1 MKILKFLKNFVVQT
15 SGGNVF
21 KTNNHLLLLDANNS
35 RVTLEVVH
43 KARNVI
49 LDLIIYHLTWAMPYN
64 QLM

>member
-1 MKILKFLKNFVVQT
+1 
-15 SGGNVF
+15 
-21 KTNNHLLLLDANNS
+21 
-35 RVTLEVVH
+35 VH

>member
-21 KTNNHLLLLDANNS
+21 KTNNHLLLLDGNNS
-35 RVTLEVVH
+35 HVTLEVVH

-49 LDLIIYHLTWAMPYN
+49 LDLIIYHLT
-64 QLM
+64 